1 MFQGTKAVVTGGA
14 LAAGA
19 GILLF
24 IWPFVLG
31 VILSPDPERV
41 YSVCLGATGG
51 VDMSLHDTV
60 FPTQNYCQEGASS
73 ATYYTIWESAGLSS
87 VFVILVLAILYG
99 VWMAIRRD
107 ESGPQPTS

>member
-1 MFQGTKAVVTGGA
+1 MATGGA
-14 LAAGA
+14 LAAGS

-41 YSVCLGATGG
+41 YSACLRATGG

-60 FPTQNYCQEGASS
+60 FPTQIYCQEGANS

-87 VFVILVLAILYG
+87 VLVVLVLAILYG
-99 VWMAIRRD
+99 VWMTIRRD
-107 ESGPQPTS
+107 ESGPLPTS

>member
-1 MFQGTKAVVTGGA
+1 METGGA

-41 YSVCLGATGG
+41 YSACLSATGG

-60 FPTQNYCQEGASS
+60 FPTQIYCQEGLSS
-73 ATYYTIWESAGLSS
+73 ATYYTVWESAGLSS

-99 VWMAIRRD
+99 VWMMIRLD